1 MRFLVV
7 DWLVVHLVGSL
18 VLSVVVMGK
27 LWGVFVLNMLVS
39 VVGSSVV
46 FLVVMGLVAP
56 FSINIDMS
64 VSVNLVMGFPMLVV
78 LVVFVVGLH
87 VVVLMDWLVDDDGL
101 VNDLSVLLNNGLV
114 VPFSSFVNNGLIMV

>member
-56 FSINIDMS
+56 FSINIDVT
-64 VSVNLVMGFPMLVV
+64 VSVNPAVELPVLVV
-78 LVVFVVGLH
+78 FVVFVVGLH

>member
-56 FSINIDMS
+56 FSINID
-64 VSVNLVMGFPMLVV
+64 VCVCVNLVVGLPMLVV
-78 LVVFVVGLH
+78 LVVFMVGLH

>member
-56 FSINIDMS
+56 FSINIDVS
-64 VSVNLVMGFPMLVV
+64 VSVNLVVGLPV

>member
-46 FLVVMGLVAP
+46 FLVMMGLVAP
-56 FSINIDMS
+56 FSINIDVS
-64 VSVNLVMGFPMLVV
+64 VSVNPAVELPVLVV
-78 LVVFVVGLH
+78 FVVFVVGLH

>member
-1 MRFLVV
+1 M

-56 FSINIDMS
+56 FSINIDVT
-64 VSVNLVMGFPMLVV
+64 VSVNPAVELPVLVV
-78 LVVFVVGLH
+78 FVVFVVGLH